1 MNIEQYLKQLGLD
14 DKEIKVYLALLELGE
29 THIVPITEK
38 VELPRTTVFHIL
50 ERLKFHKLIEKI
62 PKKTRSLYTPYPPK
76 KIASILEL
84 EKAATEEKIKSF
96 NIALPDLNKL
106 YQESP
111 FEPKIRFFRGTE
123 MRQIY
128 EEILEAGVNESWYIG
143 ESNKIVAALGEEYL
157 KKWIERRVKIGVK
170 SRSIRV
176 KGEESEQAIF
186 SGKKEYLRDIRYAPE
201 GFESPMHILIYG
213 NNVAYISTEKENFG
227 LVISSQELAKTMSN
241 WFKELWRMSK

>member
-1 MNIEQYLKQLGLD
+1 MGIEEYLRQLGLD
-14 DKEIKVYLALLELGE
+14 NKEIRVYLALLELGE

-62 PKKTRSLYTPYPPK
+62 PKKTRSLYIPYPPK

-111 FEPKIRFFRGTE
+111 FEPKIRFFRGIE
-123 MRQIY
+123 IRDIY
-128 EEILEAGVNESWYIG
+128 EELLTAGVDEEWYVG
-143 ESNKIVAALGEEYL
+143 EPNKIVAALGEEYL
-157 KKWIERRVKIGVK
+157 KKWIERRVKMGIK

-176 KGEESEQAIF
+176 KEEESEEPIF
-186 SGKKEYLRDIRYAPE
+186 SATKKYLREIRYAPE

-213 NNVAYISTEKENFG
+213 NNVAYISTGEENFG
-227 LVISSQELAKTMSN
+227 LVISSQELAKTMRN
-241 WFKELWRMSK
+241 WFKELWKISK